1 MKNSRRQYLKG
12 RRLQNYVRDKL
23 LKAFPHLKKKD
34 ISVAL
39 EGQQGPD
46 IILSRIGKKLVGH
59 NFEVKNQNK
68 MKTVYGWYSQA
79 CKNTKLHGA
88 VIMKCNTRD
97 PLAVI
102 TFDHFLDLIK

>member
-88 VIMKCNTRD
+88 VIMKCNTRA

>member
-102 TFDHFLDLIK
+102 TFDHCLDLIK